1 MVVGDRRRE
10 ARLRDS
16 SSFDDDDDTGRR
28 WGRMSSARRPIRYPR
43 KVTRAFKGLLKYA
56 LLAVLV
62 AFLSRRFQPPWDD
75 LRQDPAAPVDF
86 AWGSVLHRF
95 QNHPAS
101 PTPRAAFPWTTL
113 PAPPTRAVPRVA
125 LVTFELAGLHRN
137 GGIGTAYLELATA
150 LARSETV
157 NVTIIVAHLAS
168 TFSSY
173 EREAVETRSVHPF
186 KRLFALLLTDLS
198 SPVSNVTISDW
209 NSSRRK

>member
-1 MVVGDRRRE
+1 
-10 ARLRDS
+10 
-16 SSFDDDDDTGRR
+16 
-28 WGRMSSARRPIRYPR
+28 MSSARRSIRYPR

-56 LLAVLV
+56 LVAVLV

-75 LRQDPAAPVDF
+75 LRQDSVAPVDF

-95 QNHPAS
+95 QNHPTRA
-101 PTPRAAFPWTTL
+101 TPRAAFPWTTL
-113 PAPPTRAVPRVA
+113 PAPPSRAIPRVA
-125 LVTFELAGLHRN
+125 IVTFELAGLHKN

-173 EREAVETRSVHPF
+173 EREAVETRSVYPF
-186 KRLFALLLTDLS
+186 LRIRVLLLIDLISLVS
-198 SPVSNVTISDW
+198 SVTASGW